1 MKTSK
6 RAGTFVRD
14 RRTFI
19 AVAGGATASVVL
31 LGVRRPGRA
40 EVTSA
45 TVHAHTETAH
55 TETAHRETAP
65 APRVIP
71 SHPLPVADDGVCA
84 LFGGLRAGTRLGPY
98 VVEAVHGL
106 LLGAIPVVLRGADQ
120 ECFQLDV
127 LRRGATS
134 GVGNS
139 EGLSVF
145 LVNKGNGSQRSVNDH
160 GLAAVALAAL
170 LGRREAAGA
179 TPPAAL
185 LTLEQRAAQHPRG
198 IFAAIT

>member
-1 MKTSK
+1 MTTSK
-6 RAGTFVRD
+6 RVGTFVRD

-19 AVAGGATASVVL
+19 SVAGGATASVVL
-31 LGVRRPGRA
+31 LGTRRPARA
-40 EVTSA
+40 EVSSA
-45 TVHAHTETAH
+45 LAHVEVSS
-55 TETAHRETAP
+55 AP
-65 APRVIP
+65 AQRSLTPRVIP

-84 LFGGLRAGTRLGPY
+84 LFGGLRGGTRLGPY

-120 ECFQLDV
+120 ERFQLDV
-127 LRRGATS
+127 LRRGTTS

-139 EGLSVF
+139 AGLSVF

-170 LGRREAAGA
+170 LAKREAAGA
-179 TPPAAL
+179 EAPAAL